1 MPRTATPTVTDLSVD
16 TLRKYALSNKSF
28 VAAINKRRKALTAQ
42 IEEIDGILSGEG
54 VAPAPKK
61 RGRPAKSKKI
71 TSSTKAKGKKKS
83 AAPKKKRVAA
93 ARRGRPAKGK
103 TSLKAAVLEIIRSNG
118 GRVDVADIMG
128 HLKKM
133 GFDTS
138 AKSIGVMI
146 QHALR
151 SLANTGMIDR
161 SERGVVT
168 ITAAGS
174 AAAAV
179 TETVASE
186 STDAETPDV
195 EEVA

>member
-54 VAPAPKK
+54 IAPAPKK
-61 RGRPAKSKKI
+61 
-71 TSSTKAKGKKKS
+71 
-83 AAPKKKRVAA
+83 
-93 ARRGRPAKGK
+93 RGRPAKGK

-138 AKSIGVMI
+138 AKTIHPL
-146 QHALR
+146 QHRQEAESNALR
-151 SLANTGMIDR
+151 IGMSGGGFSGYATGRSLDELN
-161 SERGVVT
+161 VLV
-168 ITAAGS
+168 
-174 AAAAV
+174 
-179 TETVASE
+179 
-186 STDAETPDV
+186 
-195 EEVA
+195 

>member
-54 VAPAPKK
+54 IAPAPKK
-61 RGRPAKSKKI
+61 RGRPAKGKKI
-71 TSSTKAKGKKKS
+71 ASSAKGKKKS

-103 TSLKAAVLEIIRSNG
+103 TSLKAAVLEIIRNNG

-128 HLKKM
+128 NLKKM

-174 AAAAV
+174 AVEAV

-186 STDAETPDV
+186 STDADTSDA

>member
-28 VAAINKRRKALTAQ
+28 VAAINKRRKALAAQ

-61 RGRPAKSKKI
+61 RGRPAKGKKVA
-71 TSSTKAKGKKKS
+71 SSAKGKKKS
-83 AAPKKKRVAA
+83 AATKKKRVAA

-103 TSLKAAVLEIIRSNG
+103 TSLKSAVLEIIRSNS
-118 GRVDVADIMG
+118 GRIEVADIMA

-151 SLANTGMIDR
+151 ALANGGLIDR

-174 AAAAV
+174 AAAVV
-179 TETVASE
+179 TETVATE
-186 STDAETPDV
+186 STDADTSDA